1 MKQLHVVAG
10 VIRDAQGRVLLA
22 SRTEGRDLAGLWEF
36 PGGKVEPGET
46 PDVALAREL
55 RPALVVLDVM
65 LPGSIDGLEV
75 CRRLRADPSQAGV
88 KVLLSAR
95 GLPADLQAGRRAGA
109 DACLVK
115 PCSPI
120 DLLEQIESMLG

>member
-1 MKQLHVVAG
+1 MRILIVEDEPEIVRFLTLELQHEGYETESCPDGKSGLERALNG
-10 VIRDAQGRVLLA
+10 GFDLVL
-22 SRTEGRDLAGLWEF
+22 
-36 PGGKVEPGET
+36 
-46 PDVALAREL
+46 
-55 RPALVVLDVM
+55 LDVM

-88 KVLLSAR
+88 KVLLLSAR

>member
-1 MKQLHVVAG
+1 
-10 VIRDAQGRVLLA
+10 
-22 SRTEGRDLAGLWEF
+22 
-36 PGGKVEPGET
+36 
-46 PDVALAREL
+46 
-55 RPALVVLDVM
+55 M

-88 KVLLSAR
+88 KVLLLSAR

>member
-1 MKQLHVVAG
+1 MTSSRILIVEDQIDIRRFIRMTLEMTEHELHEAADG
-10 VIRDAQGRVLLA
+10 SQ
-22 SRTEGRDLAGLWEF
+22 
-36 PGGKVEPGET
+36 
-46 PDVALAREL
+46 ALALAHEL
-55 RPALVVLDVM
+55 RPALVMLDVM

-88 KVLLSAR
+88 KVLLLSAR

-120 DLLEQIESMLG
+120 DLLEQVESMLG